1 MDLRPNLGVQCLSEF
16 SLFVSFKYLSTL
28 IHHHLSGGEVLEEV
42 VVHERVADELL
53 GARALLHLLQ
63 GEAGARVEALARH
76 PLLLRVRVLAKVVI
90 SGIERLRDQYLGKRI
105 QGYFVPLTCPAME

>member
-1 MDLRPNLGVQCLSEF
+1 MA
-16 SLFVSFKYLSTL
+16 TL
-28 IHHHLSGGEVLEEV
+28 IPHLSGGEVLEEV

-76 PLLLRVRVLAKVVI
+76 ALLLRVRVLEEKLSSVDLGN
-90 SGIERLRDQYLGKRI
+90 SLRRLRDQY
-105 QGYFVPLTCPAME
+105 